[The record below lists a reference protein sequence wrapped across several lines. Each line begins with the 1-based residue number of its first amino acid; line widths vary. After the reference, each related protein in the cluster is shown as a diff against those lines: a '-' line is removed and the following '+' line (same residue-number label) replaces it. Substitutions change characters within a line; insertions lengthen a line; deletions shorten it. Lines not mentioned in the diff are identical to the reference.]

1 MQPETIDE
9 MKQAVIAS
17 GYDLDELLVYK
28 CEHCKTIVTTRP
40 LSNAFTGG
48 SQAFILLTLDH
59 IRTCEDP
66 RVHVYGSNQDYI
78 NLGGALVS
86 KMQAKVGMY
95 GKTYPQILARSIY
108 NSVKELTPT
117 EIYDYVTPD
126 IQEVLDDVATR
137 EHLPQLGENK

>member
-1 MQPETIDE
+1 VQPETIDE

>member
-1 MQPETIDE
+1 VQPETIDE

-95 GKTYPQILARSIY
+95 GKTYPQVLARSIY
-108 NSVKELTPT
+108 NSAILLL
-117 EIYDYVTPD
+117 PD
-126 IQEVLDDVATR
+126 EYAEYMTADIKKVVDEVAER
-137 EHLPQLGENK
+137 EHLPQLGAHK